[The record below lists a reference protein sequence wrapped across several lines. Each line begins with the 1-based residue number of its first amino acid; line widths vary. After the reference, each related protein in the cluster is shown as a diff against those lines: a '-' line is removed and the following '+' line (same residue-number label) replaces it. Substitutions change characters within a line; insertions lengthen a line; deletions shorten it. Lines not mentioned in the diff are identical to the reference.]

1 MFRLQLILSISRS
14 RTRPLFG
21 FVPFVP
27 NKSRQKLTRPRFE
40 HGSIDLSPVG
50 NSIEPKLRFSELG
63 FTFALPNFRS
73 IAPPNSRRTLD
84 GLGLPLMFRRRFP
97 RLIWRGDFLKDK
109 ELARKNVKREFYLEA
124 TNPANS

>member
-50 NSIEPKLRFSELG
+50 NSIEPNPTSRIRGAE
-63 FTFALPNFRS
+63 NYFRDV
-73 IAPPNSRRTLD
+73 SR
-84 GLGLPLMFRRRFP
+84 
-97 RLIWRGDFLKDK
+97 
-109 ELARKNVKREFYLEA
+109 
-124 TNPANS
+124 